1 MTTFSSFTV
10 ERITPTLG
18 ARITGIDMSK
28 PLANEAREDLFEA
41 FAEFSL
47 VSFPG
52 QDISPER
59 QVEIASMFGELD
71 PPRKFRPYNAE
82 NPLVGLLEQDGT
94 EKVTVGE
101 RWHSDNMDYE
111 NPYAALVMYQEAS
124 PTDGGDTLFSCM
136 YAAYDALS
144 EGMQKFLEGKVA
156 LNDNRRV
163 AVSGRF
169 NQNYTDQGKNVPPPV
184 EHPVIRTHPVT
195 KRKLL
200 YVNPAFTHK
209 IVGLSDGESDVI
221 LNYLFTLVAT
231 RPDLQCRH
239 RWTPGTLVIWDNR
252 SLQHFAVGDY
262 HGLRRMRRVEVRGNR
277 PYYDA

>member
-1 MTTFSSFTV
+1 MTTFDSFTV
-10 ERITPTLG
+10 ERITPILG

-28 PLANEAREDLFEA
+28 PLADSAKEDLFKA
-41 FAEFSL
+41 FAEYSV
-47 VSFPG
+47 VSFPD

-71 PPRKFRPYNAE
+71 PPRKFHQYNAQ
-82 NPLVGLLEQDGT
+82 NPLVGLLEQDGS
-94 EKVTVGE
+94 EKIVVGE

-111 NPYAALVMYQEAS
+111 NPYSALVMYQETS
-124 PTDGGDTLFSCM
+124 PPDGGDTLFSCM

-144 EGMQKFLEGKVA
+144 EGMQEFLEGKVA

-163 AVSGRF
+163 AFSGQF
-169 NQNYTDQGKNVPPPV
+169 NQNYTDQGKNVPDPV

-221 LNYLFTLVAT
+221 LNYLFNLVAT
-231 RPDLQCRH
+231 RPDIQCRH
-239 RWTPGTLVIWDNR
+239 RWAAGTLVIWDNR

-262 HGLRRMRRVEVRGNR
+262 NGLRRMRRVEVRGDR
-277 PYYDA
+277 PYYEA

>member
-1 MTTFSSFTV
+1 MTTYETFTV
-10 ERITPTLG
+10 ERLTPVVG
-18 ARITGIDMSK
+18 ARITGIDMSM
-28 PLANEAREDLFEA
+28 PLSAQAREEVFRA

-47 VSFPG
+47 LSFPG
-52 QDISPER
+52 QDVSPAQ
-59 QVEIASMFGELD
+59 QVEIARLFGELD
-71 PPRKFRPYNAE
+71 APRKFRQYSDDD
-82 NPLVGLLEQDGT
+82 PLVALLEQDGS

-124 PTDGGDTLFSCM
+124 PPDGGDTLFSSM

-144 EGMQKFLEGKVA
+144 RSMQEFLEGKVA

-163 AVSGRF
+163 AISGQF
-169 NQNYTDQGKNVPPPV
+169 NPNYTEQGKSVPDPV

-200 YVNPAFTHK
+200 YVNPAFSHK

-221 LNYLFTLVAT
+221 LNYLFNLVAT
-231 RPDLQCRH
+231 RPDFQCRH
-239 RWTPGTLVIWDNR
+239 RWTPGTLVIWDNI
-252 SLQHFAVGDY
+252 SLQHYAVGDY
-262 HGLRRMRRVEVRGNR
+262 QGLRRMRRVEVRGDR
-277 PYYDA
+277 PYYEA